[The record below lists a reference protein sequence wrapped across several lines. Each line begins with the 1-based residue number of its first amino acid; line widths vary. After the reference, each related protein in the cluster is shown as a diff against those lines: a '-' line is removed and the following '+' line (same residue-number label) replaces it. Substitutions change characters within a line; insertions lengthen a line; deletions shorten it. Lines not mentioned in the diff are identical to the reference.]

1 MWDRSQVSIELW
13 QVGVW
18 SRLGAILLGLM
29 IVLGGCS
36 KSEPI
41 QLGFVGGTSGRV
53 ADLGIAG
60 RNGALLAVELRN
72 QAGGVAGRKVELI
85 MRDDEQNPEVAE
97 RVTRELI
104 DRGVA
109 AIVGPM
115 TSVVAVRMVPI
126 ANEAGM
132 LLMSPTVATDDL
144 SYQDDYF
151 FRVSASTREY
161 ATKMAIYQRHLRRV
175 AAAYDLGNQSY
186 TVSWLHEFRDT
197 LAKNGGVIIQA
208 LGFKSAGDTLFL
220 PIARDLL
227 ATQPDGVLIVANS
240 VDAALLCQQIRKLN
254 AHVPIVVAEWGATEQ
269 LIELGGKAVEG
280 VIMTQ
285 FFDRNSI
292 VPRYRAFRQRYR
304 DRFDQEPGFAGTAG
318 FDAANVVMDA
328 LAQRRSG
335 QSLKEVVQVVRR
347 FEGVQHLV
355 YFDEYGDTKR
365 ETFISVVRGGRF
377 MRVE

>member
-1 MWDRSQVSIELW
+1 MIIAQRGI
-13 QVGVW
+13 GI
-18 SRLGAILLGLM
+18 RIGLGAILLGLM

-36 KSEPI
+36 KPEPI
-41 QLGFVGGTSGRV
+41 EIGFVGGTSGRV

-72 QAGGVAGRKVELI
+72 QTGGVVGRKVELI

-115 TSVVAVRMVPI
+115 TSVIAVRMVPI

-144 SYQDDYF
+144 SRQDDYF
-151 FRVSASTREY
+151 FRVSSSTREY
-161 ATKMAIYQRHLRRV
+161 ATKMAIYQRQLRRV
-175 AAAYDLGNQSY
+175 AAAYDLGNHSY

-197 LAKNGGVIIQA
+197 LAKNGGAIIQA

-328 LAQRRSG
+328 LAQRRAG
-335 QSLKEVVQVVRR
+335 QSLKEVVQAVRR

-377 MRVE
+377 VRVE

>member
-1 MWDRSQVSIELW
+1 MGIEQW
-13 QVGVW
+13 RIGVW
-18 SRLGAILLGLM
+18 TRLGAILLGLM
-29 IVLGGCS
+29 IALGGCS
-36 KSEPI
+36 KPEPI
-41 QLGFVGGTSGRV
+41 EIGFVGGTSGRV

-85 MRDDEQNPEVAE
+85 MRNDEQNPEVAE

-109 AIVGPM
+109 AIVGPT
-115 TSVVAVRMVPI
+115 TSVIAVRMVPI

-144 SYQDDYF
+144 SHQDDYF
-151 FRVSASTREY
+151 FRISSSAREY
-161 ATKMAIYQRHLRRV
+161 ATKVAIYQRHLRRV
-175 AAAYDLGNQSY
+175 AAAYDLSNQSY
-186 TVSWLHEFRDT
+186 TISWLHGFRDT
-197 LAKNGGVIIQA
+197 LTKNGGAVIQV
-208 LGFKSAGDTLFL
+208 LGFKSAGDTPFL

-227 ATQPDGVLIVANS
+227 ATQPDEVLIVANA
-240 VDAALLCQQIRKLN
+240 VDTAMLCQQVRKLN
-254 AHVPIVVAEWGATEQ
+254 VHVPIVIAEWGATEQ

-335 QSLKEVVQVVRR
+335 QSLKEVVQAVRR

-377 MRVE
+377 VRVE

>member
-1 MWDRSQVSIELW
+1 MGIEQW
-13 QVGVW
+13 QIGVW
-18 SRLGAILLGLM
+18 TRLGAILLGLM

-36 KSEPI
+36 KPEPI
-41 QLGFVGGTSGRV
+41 EIGFVGGTSGRV

-85 MRDDEQNPEVAE
+85 MRNDEQNPEVAE

-115 TSVVAVRMVPI
+115 TSVIAARMVPI
-126 ANEAGM
+126 ANETGM

-144 SYQDDYF
+144 SHQDDYF
-151 FRVSASTREY
+151 FRISSSAREY
-161 ATKMAIYQRHLRRV
+161 ATKVAIYQRHLRRV
-175 AAAYDLGNQSY
+175 AAACDLSNQSY

-197 LAKNGGVIIQA
+197 LTKNGGAVIQM
-208 LGFKSAGDTLFL
+208 LGFKSAGDTPFL

-227 ATQPDGVLIVANS
+227 ATQPDEVLIVANA
-240 VDAALLCQQIRKLN
+240 VDTALLCQQIRKLN
-254 AHVPIVVAEWGATEQ
+254 AHVPIVIAEWGATEQ

-285 FFDRNSI
+285 FFDRDSI

-335 QSLKEVVQVVRR
+335 QSLKEVVQAVRR

-377 MRVE
+377 VRVE

>member
-1 MWDRSQVSIELW
+1 MIIKRW

-18 SRLGAILLGLM
+18 TSLGAILLGLM

-36 KSEPI
+36 KPEPI
-41 QLGFVGGTSGRV
+41 EIGFVGGTSGRV

-115 TSVVAVRMVPI
+115 TSVIAVRMVPI

-144 SYQDDYF
+144 SHQDDYF
-151 FRVSASTREY
+151 FRVSSSTREY

-197 LAKNGGVIIQA
+197 LAKNGGAVIQA

-335 QSLKEVVQVVRR
+335 QSLKEVVQAVHR

>member
-1 MWDRSQVSIELW
+1 MIIAQRGI
-13 QVGVW
+13 GI
-18 SRLGAILLGLM
+18 RIGLGAILLGLM

-36 KSEPI
+36 KPEPI
-41 QLGFVGGTSGRV
+41 EIGFVGGTSGRV

-72 QAGGVAGRKVELI
+72 QTGGVVGRKVELI

-115 TSVVAVRMVPI
+115 TSVIAVRMVPI

-144 SYQDDYF
+144 SRQDDYF
-151 FRVSASTREY
+151 FRVSSSTREY
-161 ATKMAIYQRHLRRV
+161 ATKMAIYQRQLRRV
-175 AAAYDLGNQSY
+175 AAAYDLGNHSY

-197 LAKNGGVIIQA
+197 LAKNGGAIIQA

-328 LAQRRSG
+328 LAQRQSG
-335 QSLKEVVQVVRR
+335 QSLKEVVQAVRR

-377 MRVE
+377 IRVE

>member
-36 KSEPI
+36 KPEPI
-41 QLGFVGGTSGRV
+41 EIGFVGGTSGRV

-85 MRDDEQNPEVAE
+85 MRNDEQNPEVAE

-109 AIVGPM
+109 AIIGPM
-115 TSVVAVRMVPI
+115 TSVIAARMVPI

-144 SYQDDYF
+144 SHQDDYF
-151 FRVSASTREY
+151 FRISSSAREY
-161 ATKMAIYQRHLRRV
+161 ATKVAIYQRHLRRV
-175 AAAYDLGNQSY
+175 AAACDLSNQSY

-197 LAKNGGVIIQA
+197 LAKNGGAVIQA

-227 ATQPDGVLIVANS
+227 ATQPDEVLIVANA
-240 VDAALLCQQIRKLN
+240 VDTALLCQQIRKLN
-254 AHVPIVVAEWGATEQ
+254 AHVPIVIAEWGATEQ

-318 FDAANVVMDA
+318 VDAANVVMDA
-328 LAQRRSG
+328 LVQRRSG
-335 QSLKEVVQVVRR
+335 QSLKEVVQAVRR

-377 MRVE
+377 VRVE

>member
-1 MWDRSQVSIELW
+1 MGIEQW
-13 QVGVW
+13 QIGVW
-18 SRLGAILLGLM
+18 TRLGAILFGLM

-36 KSEPI
+36 KPEPI
-41 QLGFVGGTSGRV
+41 EIGFVGGTSGRV

-72 QAGGVAGRKVELI
+72 QAGGVAGHKVELI
-85 MRDDEQNPEVAE
+85 MRNDEQNPEVAE

-115 TSVVAVRMVPI
+115 TSVIAARMVPI
-126 ANEAGM
+126 ANETGM

-144 SYQDDYF
+144 SHQDDYF
-151 FRVSASTREY
+151 FRISSSAREY
-161 ATKMAIYQRHLRRV
+161 ATKVAIYQRHLRRV
-175 AAAYDLGNQSY
+175 AAAYDLSNQSY
-186 TVSWLHEFRDT
+186 TISWLHGFRDT
-197 LAKNGGVIIQA
+197 LTKNGGAVIQV

-254 AHVPIVVAEWGATEQ
+254 AHVPIVIAEWGATEQ

-285 FFDRNSI
+285 FFDRDSI

-328 LAQRRSG
+328 LVQRRSG
-335 QSLKEVVQVVRR
+335 QSLKEVVQAVRR

-377 MRVE
+377 VRVE

>member
-1 MWDRSQVSIELW
+1 MGIEQW
-13 QVGVW
+13 RIGVW
-18 SRLGAILLGLM
+18 TRLGAILLGLM
-29 IVLGGCS
+29 IALGGCS
-36 KSEPI
+36 KPEPI
-41 QLGFVGGTSGRV
+41 EIGFVGGTSGRV

-72 QAGGVAGRKVELI
+72 QAGGVTGRKVELI
-85 MRDDEQNPEVAE
+85 MRNDEQNPEVAE

-115 TSVVAVRMVPI
+115 TSVIAARMVPI

-144 SYQDDYF
+144 SHQDDYF
-151 FRVSASTREY
+151 FRVSSSTREY
-161 ATKMAIYQRHLRRV
+161 ATKVAIYQRHLRRV
-175 AAAYDLGNQSY
+175 AAAYDLSNQSY

-197 LAKNGGVIIQA
+197 LTKNGGAVIQV
-208 LGFKSAGDTLFL
+208 LGFKSAGDTPFL

-227 ATQPDGVLIVANS
+227 ATQPDEVLIIANS

-254 AHVPIVVAEWGATEQ
+254 AHVPIVIAEWGATEQ

-304 DRFDQEPGFAGTAG
+304 DHFDQEPGFAGTAG

-335 QSLKEVVQVVRR
+335 QSLKEVVQAVRR

-365 ETFISVVRGGRF
+365 ETFISVVRRSRF
-377 MRVE
+377 VRVE

>member
-1 MWDRSQVSIELW
+1 MGIERW
-13 QVGVW
+13 QIGVW
-18 SRLGAILLGLM
+18 TRLGAILFGLM

-36 KSEPI
+36 KLEPI
-41 QLGFVGGTSGRV
+41 EIGFVGGTSGRV

-72 QAGGVAGRKVELI
+72 QAGGVAGHKVELI
-85 MRDDEQNPEVAE
+85 MRNDEQNPEVAE

-115 TSVVAVRMVPI
+115 TSVIAARMVPI

-144 SYQDDYF
+144 SHQDDYF
-151 FRVSASTREY
+151 FRVSSSAREY
-161 ATKMAIYQRHLRRV
+161 ATKVAIYQRHLRRV
-175 AAAYDLGNQSY
+175 AAAYDLSNQSY
-186 TVSWLHEFRDT
+186 TISWLHGFRDT
-197 LAKNGGVIIQA
+197 LTKNGGAVIQV
-208 LGFKSAGDTLFL
+208 LGFKSAGDTPFL

-227 ATQPDGVLIVANS
+227 ATQPDEVLIVANA
-240 VDAALLCQQIRKLN
+240 VDTALLCQQIRKLN
-254 AHVPIVVAEWGATEQ
+254 AHVPIVIAEWGATEQ

-335 QSLKEVVQVVRR
+335 QSLKEVVQAVRR

-377 MRVE
+377 VRVE